1 MRILKIRLIQ
11 LVVSSLILA
20 SGFIVFSNT
29 LAYATS
35 LASDSTVRVAQEGG
49 GGQASTGGEGE
60 GGSSGVPVREK
71 GSKDKVYSEII
82 NPAIAVL
89 SGGVMLA
96 ILGSIVIAG
105 IQYSTAN
112 GNSSAVA
119 SAKNRIFISCIVL
132 ILYIFGFALLQWLI
146 PGGIGS

>member
-1 MRILKIRLIQ
+1 M
-11 LVVSSLILA
+11 
-20 SGFIVFSNT
+20 
-29 LAYATS
+29 
-35 LASDSTVRVAQEGG
+35 RVAQEGG